1 MNKIM
6 LMGRPTHT
14 PEIRYSTKGAEPIA
28 VARYSLAVN
37 RRFKREGEADV
48 DFINCVAFGK
58 QGEFVEKYVKKGQ
71 MIAVVGRLAINNY
84 TDKNG
89 NKRTAAEVIAEE
101 HYFAESKKSAGSAT
115 GDNGTVTFVEDETL
129 DDDDLPF

>member
-1 MNKIM
+1 M

-14 PEIRYSTKGAEPIA
+14 PEIRYSTKGAEPIVIA
-28 VARYSLAVN
+28 SYSLAVN
-37 RRFKREGEADV
+37 RRFKREGETDV

-71 MIAVVGRLAINNY
+71 MVAVVGRLAINNY

-101 HYFAESKKSAGSAT
+101 HYFAESKKCAGSAT
-115 GDNGTVTFVEDETL
+115 GDNSTVTFVEDETL

>member
-14 PEIRYSTKGAEPIA
+14 PKIRYSKGAEPI
-28 VARYSLAVN
+28 VIARYSLAVN
-37 RRFKREGEADV
+37 RRFKREGETDV

-84 TDKNG
+84 TDKDG

-115 GDNGTVTFVEDETL
+115 DDNGTVTFVEYETL

>member
-14 PEIRYSTKGAEPIA
+14 PEIRYSTKGAEPIVIA
-28 VARYSLAVN
+28 SYSLAVN
-37 RRFKREGEADV
+37 RRFKREGETDV

-71 MIAVVGRLAINNY
+71 MVAVVGRLAINNY

-101 HYFAESKKSAGSAT
+101 HYFAESKKCAGSAT
-115 GDNGTVTFVEDETL
+115 GDNSTVTFVEDETL

>member
-1 MNKIM
+1 MNKII

-14 PEIRYSTKGAEPIA
+14 PEIRYSTKGAEPIVIA
-28 VARYSLAVN
+28 NYSLAVN

-101 HYFAESKKSAGSAT
+101 HYFAESKKCAGSAT
-115 GDNGTVTFVEDETL
+115 GDNSTVTFVEDETL

>member
-14 PEIRYSTKGAEPIA
+14 PEIRYSKGAEPIVIA
-28 VARYSLAVN
+28 SYSLAVN

-58 QGEFVEKYVKKGQ
+58 QGEFVEKYVRKGQ

-89 NKRTAAEVIAEE
+89 NKRTAAEVIAEGVPE
-101 HYFAESKKSAGSAT
+101 VQQVT
-115 GDNGTVTFVEDETL
+115 TVQL
-129 DDDDLPF
+129 HL

>member
-14 PEIRYSTKGAEPIA
+14 PEIKYSTKGAEPIVIA
-28 VARYSLAVN
+28 SYSLAVN
-37 RRFKREGEADV
+37 RRFKREGETDV

-84 TDKNG
+84 TDKDG

-101 HYFAESKKSAGSAT
+101 HYFAESKKCAGSAT
-115 GDNGTVTFVEDETL
+115 GDNSTVTFVEDETL

>member
-14 PEIRYSTKGAEPIA
+14 PEIKYSTKGAEPIVIA
-28 VARYSLAVN
+28 SYSLAVN
-37 RRFKREGEADV
+37 RRFKREGETDV

-84 TDKNG
+84 TDKDG
-89 NKRTAAEVIAEE
+89 NKRTTAEVIAEE
-101 HYFAESKKSAGSAT
+101 HYIAESKKSAGSAT
-115 GDNGTVTFVEDETL
+115 GDSGTVTFVEDETL

>member
-1 MNKIM
+1 
-6 LMGRPTHT
+6 MGRPTHT
-14 PEIRYSTKGAEPIA
+14 PEIRYSTKGAEPIVIA
-28 VARYSLAVN
+28 NYSLAVN

-101 HYFAESKKSAGSAT
+101 HYFAESKKCAGSAT
-115 GDNGTVTFVEDETL
+115 GDNSTVTFVEDETL

>member
-14 PEIRYSTKGAEPIA
+14 PEIRYSTKGAEPIVIA
-28 VARYSLAVN
+28 NYSLAVN

-101 HYFAESKKSAGSAT
+101 HYFAESKKCAGSAT
-115 GDNGTVTFVEDETL
+115 GDNSTVTFVEDETL